1 MDDPCFRVSRGR
13 FESVSRTRLPPPLPP
28 ETRTV
33 GQLVAEALKL
43 YASRFW
49 PSLSLG
55 IGPALL
61 GVAAAELDGPARAAI
76 VVGVGPLLLAAA
88 YAGALALVRPV
99 GRGRSAATALAIGY
113 AAFLPVCVSRLW
125 IFPGI
130 YLLALAW
137 LAWIGMGVPAAL
149 VERRSLPDAL
159 RRGTELARADF
170 VHALGSLATLA
181 ITIFLTGLVL
191 FFSLRELSDQALRIA
206 GLLALLVLAPIFVL
220 GAAVLYLDQEA
231 RVESASR
238 PRRNRDA
245 DLHPAVEPDGPRRP
259 DAEVEP

>member
-1 MDDPCFRVSRGR
+1 VA
-13 FESVSRTRLPPPLPP
+13 RTPLPPPLPP

-43 YASRFW
+43 YAARFW

-61 GVAAAELDGPARAAI
+61 GVAAAELGDPARAA
-76 VVGVGPLLLAAA
+76 VVVAIGPLLLASSS
-88 YAGALALVRPV
+88 AGALALIRPTA
-99 GRGRSAATALAIGY
+99 RGRHLATALAIGFV
-113 AAFLPVCVSRLW
+113 AFLPVCISRLW

-137 LAWIGMGVPAAL
+137 LAWLGMGVPAAL
-149 VERRSLPDAL
+149 VERRDLAPAV
-159 RRGTELARADF
+159 RRATQLAKADY

-191 FFSLRELSDQALRIA
+191 FFSLRELSDQAIRVA
-206 GLLALLVLAPIFVL
+206 GLLALLVLAPVFVL
-220 GAAVLYLDQEA
+220 GMAVLYVDQEA
-231 RVESASR
+231 RVESGPR
-238 PRRNRDA
+238 PRRKRDA
-245 DLHPAVEPDGPRRP
+245 DLHPAVESDGPGRP
-259 DAEVEP
+259 DAEVES

>member
-1 MDDPCFRVSRGR
+1 VPRSQ
-13 FESVSRTRLPPPLPP
+13 LPPPLPP

-43 YASRFW
+43 YAARFW
-49 PSLSLG
+49 ASLSLG

-61 GVAAAELDGPARAAI
+61 GVAAAELDEPARAVV
-76 VVGVGPLLLAAA
+76 VVGVGPLLLAAS
-88 YAGALALVRPV
+88 YAGALALVRPI
-99 GRGRSAATALAIGY
+99 GRGRYLVTALVIGY
-113 AAFLPVCVSRLW
+113 VAFLPVCISRVW

-137 LAWIGMGVPAAL
+137 LAFVGMGVPAAL
-149 VERRSLPDAL
+149 VERRSLEDAL
-159 RRGTELARADF
+159 RRGAQLARADY

-191 FFSLRELSDQALRIA
+191 FFSLRELSDQAIRVA

-231 RVESASR
+231 RVESGPQ

-245 DLHPAVEPDGPRRP
+245 DLHPSVESDTPGRP
-259 DAEVEP
+259 DAEVKP